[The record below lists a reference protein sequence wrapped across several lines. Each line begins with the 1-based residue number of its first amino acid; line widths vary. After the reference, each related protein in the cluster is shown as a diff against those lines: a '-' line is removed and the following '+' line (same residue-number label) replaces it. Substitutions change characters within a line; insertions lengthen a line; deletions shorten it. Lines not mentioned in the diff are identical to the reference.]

1 MDNQQIQDELTE
13 LYQELN
19 AAENDLYLSSK
30 SSPLL
35 DSGEENWVRDQ
46 QRLIQVLRA
55 KIQSLT
61 ILISNQ

>member
-1 MDNQQIQDELTE
+1 MENQKIQEELTE

-19 AAENDLYLSSK
+19 AAENDLHLSSK

-46 QRLIQVLRA
+46 ERLIAALRA

-61 ILISNQ
+61 ILL

>member
-1 MDNQQIQDELTE
+1 MNTEDIQDRLTY

-19 AAENDLYLSSK
+19 AAENDLYVSFN

-46 QRLIQVLRA
+46 ERLIKALKA
-55 KIQSLT
+55 EINSLT
-61 ILISNQ
+61 EIL

>member
-1 MDNQQIQDELTE
+1 MNTEDIQDRLTY

-19 AAENDLYLSSK
+19 AAENDLYVSFN

-46 QRLIQVLRA
+46 ERFIKALKAEIN
-55 KIQSLT
+55 SLT
-61 ILISNQ
+61 EIL

>member
-1 MDNQQIQDELTE
+1 MNTEDIQDRLTY

-19 AAENDLYLSSK
+19 AAENDLYVSFN

-46 QRLIQVLRA
+46 ERYIESLKAEIN
-55 KIQSLT
+55 SLT
-61 ILISNQ
+61 EIL

>member
-1 MDNQQIQDELTE
+1 MNTEDIQERLTY

-19 AAENDLYLSSK
+19 AAENDLYVSFN

-46 QRLIQVLRA
+46 ERYIESLKAEIN
-55 KIQSLT
+55 SLT
-61 ILISNQ
+61 EIL